1 MAAVNVLDSG
11 AENVVGA
18 VPLHVLDVDLQL
30 YCCCARPIQ
39 AAPRTGRGAGMY
51 KLPSLRLAQRDT
63 CALSSAVKISCTSTT
78 RLETWGQPSRGV
90 LTVHDQGRI
99 LRSAANVSRSDVPT
113 THPRSFSACVQR
125 VGDSARCE

>member
-39 AAPRTGRGAGMY
+39 PAPRTKRSAGMY
-51 KLPSLRLAQRDT
+51 TLPSLRLAQRDAR
-63 CALSSAVKISCTSTT
+63 ALSSAVKISCTPTT
-78 RLETWGQPSRGV
+78 RLETWGQPSRGM
-90 LTVHDQGRI
+90 LTPHDQGRI
-99 LRSAANVSRSDVPT
+99 L
-113 THPRSFSACVQR
+113 
-125 VGDSARCE
+125 

>member
-51 KLPSLRLAQRDT
+51 TLPSLRLAQRNAR
-63 CALSSAVKISCTSTT
+63 ALNSAVKISCTPTNASRPGDGLHAACSQCTT
-78 RLETWGQPSRGV
+78 KAESCEALQKGSR
-90 LTVHDQGRI
+90 
-99 LRSAANVSRSDVPT
+99 
-113 THPRSFSACVQR
+113 
-125 VGDSARCE
+125 